1 MFGSIFGFEDILEA
15 RWLRPAEAMADLP
28 FIGQLNTVFVI
39 AIAFGMALNILVMLF
54 NVANAA
60 KAHDLE
66 NMLFSHN
73 GLAGLVF
80 YGFLVLT
87 IVLYMTG
94 HKAPGNVL
102 MAVFLGG
109 PVLCFV
115 FKEPLGNLVRRKRE
129 KIEEGKVMFIVQA
142 FFELFETMLSYFSNT
157 ISYVRIGAFAVSHAA
172 MMEVVLML
180 SGAANGNTNWIAF
193 VLGNIIVCAL
203 EGLVVGKI
211 GRAHV

>member
-1 MFGSIFGFEDILEA
+1 
-15 RWLRPAEAMADLP
+15 
-28 FIGQLNTVFVI
+28 
-39 AIAFGMALNILVMLF
+39 
-54 NVANAA
+54 
-60 KAHDLE
+60 
-66 NMLFSHN
+66 
-73 GLAGLVF
+73 
-80 YGFLVLT
+80 
-87 IVLYMTG
+87 
-94 HKAPGNVL
+94 

-203 EGLVVGKI
+203 EGLVVGIQVLRLEYYEMFSRFYKGN
-211 GRAHV
+211 GREFKPFNEHK